1 MADRGR
7 GGGRRTFN
15 RGTRRGFSL
24 GVSITTNPSPSSI
37 HISTSKSMTPNTL
50 PTAKDQ
56 PNPTFVRESIPTTP
70 VRDASPSTPDDSVT
84 PEYPPDPN
92 CEHIVDERPF
102 IRAYKGEFQPT
113 YGCSNIISNIIRA
126 KFDEPAPSWL
136 KVSVDLRDRWFGEF
150 KKEYRWHPQEEQAIR
165 AVFETKGSRI
175 LKSAMNKIRNGQ
187 DKGKWITTNVR
198 VALDEHWG
206 STDFLNKSSTVK
218 ANRSVDKGASAYCGG
233 SISTVTLFE
242 KLSKEFQRPPT
253 AWEEKYQHR
262 RDEILQHSTEKGT
275 STQDS
280 PNTATSV
287 NDNEI
292 YLNVVG
298 GPNYKG
304 NVYGLGTL
312 SKKFSCSKSA
322 SSTSIAPVEDQIE
335 EMRETIN
342 KLNAELLA
350 KTNKEKTLEEM
361 ML

>member
-1 MADRGR
+1 MQMADRGR

-24 GVSITTNPSPSSI
+24 G
-37 HISTSKSMTPNTL
+37 TPNTL
-50 PTAKDQ
+50 PTAQDQ

-175 LKSAMNKIRNGQ
+175 LKSAMNKNRNGQ

-253 AWEEKYQHR
+253 AWE
-262 RDEILQHSTEKGT
+262 
-275 STQDS
+275 
-280 PNTATSV
+280 V
-287 NDNEI
+287 
-292 YLNVVG
+292 
-298 GPNYKG
+298 
-304 NVYGLGTL
+304 
-312 SKKFSCSKSA
+312 
-322 SSTSIAPVEDQIE
+322 
-335 EMRETIN
+335 M
-342 KLNAELLA
+342 
-350 KTNKEKTLEEM
+350 EKTKKLKSRE
-361 ML
+361 

>member
-1 MADRGR
+1 MVHVVAQ
-7 GGGRRTFN
+7 
-15 RGTRRGFSL
+15 
-24 GVSITTNPSPSSI
+24 
-37 HISTSKSMTPNTL
+37 TPNTL
-50 PTAKDQ
+50 PTTQDQ

-70 VRDASPSTPDDSVT
+70 VRDASPSAPDDSVT
-84 PEYPPDPN
+84 PEYPPNPN

-136 KVSVDLRDRWFGEF
+136 KVSVDLCDRKSIGGTH
-150 KKEYRWHPQEEQAIR
+150 KKSELLE
-165 AVFETKGSRI
+165 
-175 LKSAMNKIRNGQ
+175 L
-187 DKGKWITTNVR
+187 
-198 VALDEHWG
+198 
-206 STDFLNKSSTVK
+206 FLRQK
-218 ANRSVDKGASAYCGG
+218 
-233 SISTVTLFE
+233 
-242 KLSKEFQRPPT
+242 
-253 AWEEKYQHR
+253 EKYQHR
-262 RDEILQHSTEKGT
+262 RDEILQRSTEEDT

-304 NVYGLGTL
+304 NVYDLGTL
-312 SKKFSCSKSA
+312 SKRFSCSKLA
-322 SSTSIAPVEDQIE
+322 PSTSIAHVEDQIE

-350 KTNKEKTLEEM
+350 KANKEKTLEEKMLQM
-361 ML
+361 MENHDHQSQEMRQQMQQQNEQIRQQNEQMQRILQHLHIQSIIPAPSLSLTITDETEHHVNDAQVDRPHDMGNDH